1 MIPGPLPVPC
11 VSSLV
16 QLGAQNCD
24 HLPPPTHT
32 FLKRRFP
39 TDFEKHTHTPPKVTT
54 FWCITPK
61 VEKSLKKC
69 ENAPCWHE
77 PDVPERYLEELGVD
91 VAKVVNRLPAVSG
104 YSMENMKGTVAYLE
118 ELGVDVAKVVNR
130 GPTVFG
136 LTMENVK
143 GTIAYLEELGVD
155 VAKVVN
161 MHPPM
166 FGYNVEK
173 NLHPKVVFLTQQ
185 MGRSTSEI
193 ESFPSFLSYSLHSR
207 IDPRYRYLQHVD
219 HNTGCSLSYMLTPGD
234 EKFARVVAGTSL
246 EEYMTWR
253 SKELDISSV
262 S

>member
-77 PDVPERYLEELGVD
+77 PDVPERYIYIYIYIYMCVYIYICKVLARRAPDTIVLCQISQLGPQFDCPLE
-91 VAKVVNRLPAVSG
+91 K
-104 YSMENMKGTVAYLE
+104 
-118 ELGVDVAKVVNR
+118 
-130 GPTVFG
+130 
-136 LTMENVK
+136 
-143 GTIAYLEELGVD
+143 
-155 VAKVVN
+155 
-161 MHPPM
+161 PP
-166 FGYNVEK
+166 GRPE
-173 NLHPKVVFLTQQ
+173 Q
-185 MGRSTSEI
+185 MS
-193 ESFPSFLSYSLHSR
+193 
-207 IDPRYRYLQHVD
+207 
-219 HNTGCSLSYMLTPGD
+219 
-234 EKFARVVAGTSL
+234 KFAQSVPSNTHVTPLLLSPVHISLTTCTLSLGCTMQQRQQGINTNSTYKRV
-246 EEYMTWR
+246 
-253 SKELDISSV
+253 ISNA
-262 S
+262 

>member
-77 PDVPERYLEELGVD
+77 PDVPERYGQNGQNGHLQVFVFTPQTFLLP
-91 VAKVVNRLPAVSG
+91 VAM
-104 YSMENMKGTVAYLE
+104 SMVLS
-118 ELGVDVAKVVNR
+118 
-130 GPTVFG
+130 PT
-136 LTMENVK
+136 
-143 GTIAYLEELGVD
+143 A
-155 VAKVVN
+155 
-161 MHPPM
+161 PP
-166 FGYNVEK
+166 
-173 NLHPKVVFLTQQ
+173 PKKK
-185 MGRSTSEI
+185 SI
-193 ESFPSFLSYSLHSR
+193 FPSC
-207 IDPRYRYLQHVD
+207 Q
-219 HNTGCSLSYMLTPGD
+219 G
-234 EKFARVVAGTSL
+234 
-246 EEYMTWR
+246 
-253 SKELDISSV
+253 
-262 S
+262 

>member
-77 PDVPERYLEELGVD
+77 PDVPERYRRVCEVWNQGQMPTEWTATSISLLYKKGD
-91 VAKVVNRLPAVSG
+91 PKDASNYHPLAVSTCMYQITTKLILRRIKKPLTEVLSEHQAG
-104 YSMENMKGTVAYLE
+104 GQRGHTTLSQAIKLLSPALSMPGTP
-118 ELGVDVAKVVNR
+118 DVVLLDIAK
-130 GPTVFG
+130 
-136 LTMENVK
+136 
-143 GTIAYLEELGVD
+143 A
-155 VAKVVN
+155 
-161 MHPPM
+161 
-166 FGYNVEK
+166 
-173 NLHPKVVFLTQQ
+173 
-185 MGRSTSEI
+185 
-193 ESFPSFLSYSLHSR
+193 FPSTPHPLLWAAMQQVGVP
-207 IDPRYRYLQHVD
+207 DRY
-219 HNTGCSLSYMLTPGD
+219 
-234 EKFARVVAGTSL
+234 
-246 EEYMTWR
+246 
-253 SKELDISSV
+253 ISMMQYTYQETRC
-262 S
+262 